1 MSAKKSSIILS
12 LALLL
17 LLPAVSVLANN
28 AAKDNKKHKVEVKE
42 PLTPDPYIEKR
53 LDHPLKESP
62 LNGST
67 MRGPVNTLP
76 DGIDVSHYQGT
87 INWAA
92 VAASGKVGYA
102 YIKASESVSFVD
114 DYYQY
119 NMAEARKHGINV
131 GSYHFYRAH
140 VDQDAQFRHMVSVI
154 DPAKQD
160 LVPVVD
166 VESANGVSVETFAS
180 RLRRFLKRVEEYYG
194 RPPILYTY
202 VNFYNKYIAHRGF
215 DHYPLFIAFYQDY
228 KPSVSDGNKY
238 IMWQYTSKGHVNG
251 IHGNVDRSKFMNGH
265 TIYDII
271 YP

>member
-202 VNFYNKYIAHRGF
+202 VNFYNKYLSGPFTHYKYMIARYHT
-215 DHYPLFIAFYQDY
+215 DIPKLCDNAAF
-228 KPSVSDGNKY
+228 V
-238 IMWQYTSKGHVNG
+238 MWQYSASSYIRG
-251 IHGNVDRSKFMNGH
+251 IRGKVDRSCLMDSY
-265 TIYDII
+265 TLSDILL
-271 YP
+271 P